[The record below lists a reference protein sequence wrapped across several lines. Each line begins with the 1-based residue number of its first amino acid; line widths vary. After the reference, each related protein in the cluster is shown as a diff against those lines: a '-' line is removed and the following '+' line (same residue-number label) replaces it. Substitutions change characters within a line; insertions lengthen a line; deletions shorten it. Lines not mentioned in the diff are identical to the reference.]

1 MNQDF
6 YPTRALAVVDE
17 LELGADFKAWLA
29 ENWLLWG
36 EFVSLALLVRK
47 RGRSRWSADALC
59 HVLRWQREI
68 RDNSDVTFKVNNNH
82 TAKLARLFN
91 GCNGVDFFET
101 RRLHRGDEPVKTLPV
116 F

>member
-1 MNQDF
+1 MEPNY
-6 YPTRALAVVDE
+6 YPTRAIEVVDE

-36 EFVSLALLVRK
+36 EFVSLALLVKK
-47 RGRSRWSADALC
+47 RGRTRWSADALC

-82 TAKLARLFN
+82 TSKLARLFN
-91 GCNGVDFFET
+91 GCAGERFFET
-101 RRLHRGDEPVKTLPV
+101 RRLHMGAEVL
-116 F
+116 